1 MVKAELGYNPYL
13 QQTDI
18 KFNGQAPRINSLVE
32 KYQDKKLQTWIRKI
46 PEIFRDEMNGYGF
59 DLEFTGTRL
68 DFEELGKAFAAAGV
82 GDDSVHLFHKSILNE
97 RLQKLTDIDAL
108 LNWLGEHPNRRYDY
122 AKVRE
127 ENKELFEGDYQYIM
141 LHGRAADLS
150 VFDKL
155 HISVENMAD
164 VNEMQGTNLYNIPIL
179 YVIDAESLQS
189 LKKDLHILRKRP
201 DIAPDQI
208 FFLIDPKLSEEKVVR
223 IIIDLGMQNPQVV
236 KSVDA
241 PEIMRYFELYPYTD
255 YIRDVV
261 ALFRKNIEAIG
272 DVLKEENRQ
281 SEIANRE
288 IHREIDALDTTIGNL
303 KEALD
308 KFVNPEFKDYYP
320 AFSMIRSALIANIS
334 DWKNRKT
341 KITREEEA
349 VIEAKAF
356 DEALDSFYGQFL
368 RETWDTLNSS
378 IESIK
383 NDTRS
388 WYESAGVDTVFDAGD
403 IPVQDLVYNRIPSI
417 EKELLEIRQEAYVT
431 PKEDFLG
438 MLFMQNADKKKAEP
452 VLEKTY
458 YYQNWRE
465 HAVAVAE
472 PLAKEMIE
480 KCGSILE
487 AFFADISAAYQ
498 AHLRELIRQY
508 EEEKNKVSAR
518 LSEDE
523 QLLQADNDWLV
534 AFTDAVKGIARD

>member
-97 RLQKLTDIDAL
+97 RLQKLTDIDEL

-236 KSVDA
+236 KSMDA

-261 ALFRKNIEAIG
+261 ALFRKNIETIG
-272 DVLKEENRQ
+272 EVLKEENRQ

-308 KFVNPEFKDYYP
+308 KFVNQ
-320 AFSMIRSALIANIS
+320 
-334 DWKNRKT
+334 
-341 KITREEEA
+341 
-349 VIEAKAF
+349 
-356 DEALDSFYGQFL
+356 ALDSFYGQFL

-487 AFFADISAAYQ
+487 AFFADTSAAYQ

>member
-1 MVKAELGYNPYL
+1 MVKAELNYNPYL

-18 KFNGQAPRINSLVE
+18 RFNGQAPRINSLVE

-59 DLEFTGTRL
+59 DLEFTGTKL
-68 DFEELGKAFAAAGV
+68 DFDELGKSFAAAGV
-82 GDDSVHLFHKSILNE
+82 SDESVHLFHKSIMND
-97 RLQKLTDIDAL
+97 RLQKLDDIDAL
-108 LNWLGEHPNRRYDY
+108 LSWLDEHPNRRYEY

-127 ENKELFEGDYQYIM
+127 ENTELFEGDYQYIV
-141 LHGRAADLS
+141 LHGRVTDFS

-155 HISVENMAD
+155 HISVENMTD
-164 VNEMQGTNLYNIPIL
+164 VNEMQGANLNNIPVL

-189 LKKDLHILRKRP
+189 LKNDLHALKKRP

-208 FFLIDPKLSEEKVVR
+208 FFLIDPKLNEEKVVR
-223 IIIDLGMQNPQVV
+223 VIIDLGTPNPQVV
-236 KSVDA
+236 KSIDA

-261 ALFRKNIEAIG
+261 TLFHGNIDEIG
-272 DVLKEENRQ
+272 AVLEEENRQ

-288 IHREIDALDTTIGNL
+288 IHREIDALEATIGNL
-303 KEALD
+303 KEALN
-308 KFVNPEFKDYYP
+308 KFVNPEYKDYSP
-320 AFSMIRSALIANIS
+320 IFSMIRSSLVSNIS
-334 DWKNRKT
+334 NWKNRKT

-349 VIEAKAF
+349 VIEAKAL

-368 RETWDTLNSS
+368 REMWDSLNAS
-378 IESIK
+378 IESLR

-388 WYESAGVDTVFDAGD
+388 WYESGGVDTDFAVEGVA
-403 IPVQDLVYNRIPSI
+403 VQDLTYNKVPSI
-417 EKELLEIRQEAYVT
+417 EKDLLEIRQEAYVT
-431 PKEDFLG
+431 PKDDFLG

-480 KCGSILE
+480 RCGVILE
-487 AFFADISAAYQ
+487 AFFKDVSAVYQ
-498 AHLRELIRQY
+498 EHLQELIQQY
-508 EEEKNKVSAR
+508 EEEKEKVSAQ
-518 LSEDE
+518 LSADE

-534 AFTDAVKGIARD
+534 DFSDAIKKIARD

>member
-1 MVKAELGYNPYL
+1 M
-13 QQTDI
+13 
-18 KFNGQAPRINSLVE
+18 
-32 KYQDKKLQTWIRKI
+32 
-46 PEIFRDEMNGYGF
+46 
-59 DLEFTGTRL
+59 
-68 DFEELGKAFAAAGV
+68 
-82 GDDSVHLFHKSILNE
+82 
-97 RLQKLTDIDAL
+97 
-108 LNWLGEHPNRRYDY
+108 
-122 AKVRE
+122 
-127 ENKELFEGDYQYIM
+127 
-141 LHGRAADLS
+141 
-150 VFDKL
+150 
-155 HISVENMAD
+155 
-164 VNEMQGTNLYNIPIL
+164 
-179 YVIDAESLQS
+179 
-189 LKKDLHILRKRP
+189 
-201 DIAPDQI
+201 
-208 FFLIDPKLSEEKVVR
+208 
-223 IIIDLGMQNPQVV
+223 
-236 KSVDA
+236 DA

-261 ALFRKNIEAIG
+261 ALFRKNIETIG
-272 DVLKEENRQ
+272 EVLKEENRQ

-487 AFFADISAAYQ
+487 AFFADTSAAYQ